1 MGRMFF
7 VGILSFTM
15 MLVWVVQTFLAGVL
29 SRIYIDAVDDWLAC
43 IRFDFARRN
52 AAVSTVCIH
61 YLHPLSAFTSAFTL
75 LHPPLQHSLSASTS
89 ACTSA
94 FTICIHY
101 LHPLPHSLSHPLLH
115 PKRENNG
122 RSSSLQTAR
131 VDCALRHPRVRPCS
145 NRRSFDLCL
154 RFSCLAWWLSRLAFE
169 FFKLTDGS
177 FYK

>member
-7 VGILSFTM
+7 VGVLSFTL
-15 MLVWVVQTFLAGVL
+15 MLVWVVQTVLAGVL
-29 SRIYIDAVDDWLAC
+29 SHVYIDAVDDWLAC

-52 AAVSTVCIH
+52 AAVSTICIH
-61 YLHPLSAFTSAFTL
+61 YLHPLSIST
-75 LHPPLQHSLSASTS
+75 SAST
-89 ACTSA
+89 
-94 FTICIHY
+94 
-101 LHPLPHSLSHPLLH
+101 LSHPLLHPPPH